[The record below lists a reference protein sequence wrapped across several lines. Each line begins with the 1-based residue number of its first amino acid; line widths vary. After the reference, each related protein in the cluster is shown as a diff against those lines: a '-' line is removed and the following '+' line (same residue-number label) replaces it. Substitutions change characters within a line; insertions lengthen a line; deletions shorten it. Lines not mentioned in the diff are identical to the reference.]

1 MSSRLIIALI
11 IMLLAQGVQAHN
23 FVTGKTVTP
32 VYIQEG
38 GELLLNSD
46 DEIHYQKWNSTQ
58 LAGKV
63 RIIQYIAGRKS
74 AKKKNS
80 LLIKAVEAANF
91 PQDRFQPTTIVNT
104 DDAIFGTG
112 YFVVGKIEKN
122 KRRYPWAQFVIDG
135 NGLGRVAWRL
145 PEQSSTILVLNKAG
159 QIQWAKDGSL
169 TPEEVDHVIA
179 LAQKLIN
186 ELKIQRIEG
195 VSEMKLVEHYIMRGT
210 RRLVLII
217 VGFLIFIFA
226 SYSAQRYLTEAAN
239 GTLALDVVLDIV
251 FYKVLIALEMLLPV
265 GLYVSVGVTLGQMYT
280 DSEITAISA
289 AGGNPGRLYKAVL
302 YLAIPLS
309 IFVTL
314 LSMYGRP
321 WAYAQ
326 IYQLEQQ
333 SQSELDVRQLRAKK
347 FNTNDNGR
355 MILSQTVDQ
364 DNNRLTDALIYTST
378 ANRTRI
384 FRARSVDVVDPSPEK
399 PTVMLHNGTAY
410 LLDHQGRD
418 DNEQIYRNLQ
428 LHLNPLDQSP
438 NVKRK
443 AKSVT
448 ELARSAFP
456 ADHAELQWRQ
466 SRGLTAL
473 LMALLAI
480 SLSRVKPRQGRF
492 STLLPLTL
500 LFVAIFYGGDVCRTL
515 VANGA
520 IPLIPGLWLVPG
532 LMLMGLLM
540 LVARDF
546 SLLQK
551 FSR

>member
-1 MSSRLIIALI
+1 
-11 IMLLAQGVQAHN
+11 
-23 FVTGKTVTP
+23 
-32 VYIQEG
+32 
-38 GELLLNSD
+38 
-46 DEIHYQKWNSTQ
+46 
-58 LAGKV
+58 
-63 RIIQYIAGRKS
+63 
-74 AKKKNS
+74 
-80 LLIKAVEAANF
+80 
-91 PQDRFQPTTIVNT
+91 
-104 DDAIFGTG
+104 
-112 YFVVGKIEKN
+112 
-122 KRRYPWAQFVIDG
+122 
-135 NGLGRVAWRL
+135 
-145 PEQSSTILVLNKAG
+145 
-159 QIQWAKDGSL
+159 
-169 TPEEVDHVIA
+169 
-179 LAQKLIN
+179 
-186 ELKIQRIEG
+186 
-195 VSEMKLVEHYIMRGT
+195 
-210 RRLVLII
+210 
-217 VGFLIFIFA
+217 
-226 SYSAQRYLTEAAN
+226 
-239 GTLALDVVLDIV
+239 
-251 FYKVLIALEMLLPV
+251 
-265 GLYVSVGVTLGQMYT
+265 
-280 DSEITAISA
+280 
-289 AGGNPGRLYKAVL
+289 
-302 YLAIPLS
+302 
-309 IFVTL
+309 
-314 LSMYGRP
+314 MYGRP

-448 ELARSAFP
+448 ELARSVFP

-480 SLSRVKPRQGRF
+480 SLSGKTAARAVF
-492 STLLPLTL
+492 NVIATD
-500 LFVAIFYGGDVCRTL
+500 VAVCCHFYGGDVCRTL

-520 IPLIPGLWLVPG
+520 IPLILVCG
-532 LMLMGLLM
+532 
-540 LVARDF
+540 
-546 SLLQK
+546 
-551 FSR
+551 

>member
-1 MSSRLIIALI
+1 
-11 IMLLAQGVQAHN
+11 
-23 FVTGKTVTP
+23 
-32 VYIQEG
+32 
-38 GELLLNSD
+38 
-46 DEIHYQKWNSTQ
+46 
-58 LAGKV
+58 
-63 RIIQYIAGRKS
+63 
-74 AKKKNS
+74 
-80 LLIKAVEAANF
+80 
-91 PQDRFQPTTIVNT
+91 
-104 DDAIFGTG
+104 
-112 YFVVGKIEKN
+112 
-122 KRRYPWAQFVIDG
+122 
-135 NGLGRVAWRL
+135 
-145 PEQSSTILVLNKAG
+145 
-159 QIQWAKDGSL
+159 
-169 TPEEVDHVIA
+169 
-179 LAQKLIN
+179 
-186 ELKIQRIEG
+186 
-195 VSEMKLVEHYIMRGT
+195 
-210 RRLVLII
+210 
-217 VGFLIFIFA
+217 
-226 SYSAQRYLTEAAN
+226 
-239 GTLALDVVLDIV
+239 
-251 FYKVLIALEMLLPV
+251 
-265 GLYVSVGVTLGQMYT
+265 
-280 DSEITAISA
+280 
-289 AGGNPGRLYKAVL
+289 
-302 YLAIPLS
+302 
-309 IFVTL
+309 
-314 LSMYGRP
+314 MYGRP

-355 MILSQTVDQ
+355 MIISQTVDQ

-378 ANRTRI
+378 ANRTRV

-399 PTVMLHNGTAY
+399 PTVMLYNGTAY

-428 LHLNPLDQSP
+428 LHLNPLDQSA

-443 AKSVT
+443 AKSVA
-448 ELARSAFP
+448 ELARSVFP

-515 VANGA
+515 VANGT

>member
-1 MSSRLIIALI
+1 
-11 IMLLAQGVQAHN
+11 
-23 FVTGKTVTP
+23 
-32 VYIQEG
+32 
-38 GELLLNSD
+38 
-46 DEIHYQKWNSTQ
+46 
-58 LAGKV
+58 
-63 RIIQYIAGRKS
+63 
-74 AKKKNS
+74 
-80 LLIKAVEAANF
+80 
-91 PQDRFQPTTIVNT
+91 
-104 DDAIFGTG
+104 
-112 YFVVGKIEKN
+112 
-122 KRRYPWAQFVIDG
+122 
-135 NGLGRVAWRL
+135 
-145 PEQSSTILVLNKAG
+145 
-159 QIQWAKDGSL
+159 
-169 TPEEVDHVIA
+169 
-179 LAQKLIN
+179 
-186 ELKIQRIEG
+186 
-195 VSEMKLVEHYIMRGT
+195 MKLVEHYIMRGT

-265 GLYVSVGVTLGQMYT
+265 GLYASVGVTLGQMYT

-289 AGGNPGRLYKAVL
+289 AGGSPGRLYKAVH

-428 LHLNPLDQSP
+428 LHLNPLDQIGHGAGTLRLSSRSCRTAMATKP
-438 NVKRK
+438 WPDSIVDG
-443 AKSVT
+443 AAGHFIKS
-448 ELARSAFP
+448 
-456 ADHAELQWRQ
+456 
-466 SRGLTAL
+466 GKTA
-473 LMALLAI
+473 A
-480 SLSRVKPRQGRF
+480 G
-492 STLLPLTL
+492 
-500 LFVAIFYGGDVCRTL
+500 AIFNATATDVAVCCHFLWRRRLSYAGG
-515 VANGA
+515 
-520 IPLIPGLWLVPG
+520 
-532 LMLMGLLM
+532 
-540 LVARDF
+540 
-546 SLLQK
+546 
-551 FSR
+551 

>member
-1 MSSRLIIALI
+1 
-11 IMLLAQGVQAHN
+11 
-23 FVTGKTVTP
+23 
-32 VYIQEG
+32 
-38 GELLLNSD
+38 
-46 DEIHYQKWNSTQ
+46 
-58 LAGKV
+58 
-63 RIIQYIAGRKS
+63 
-74 AKKKNS
+74 
-80 LLIKAVEAANF
+80 
-91 PQDRFQPTTIVNT
+91 
-104 DDAIFGTG
+104 
-112 YFVVGKIEKN
+112 
-122 KRRYPWAQFVIDG
+122 
-135 NGLGRVAWRL
+135 
-145 PEQSSTILVLNKAG
+145 
-159 QIQWAKDGSL
+159 
-169 TPEEVDHVIA
+169 
-179 LAQKLIN
+179 
-186 ELKIQRIEG
+186 
-195 VSEMKLVEHYIMRGT
+195 MKLVEHYIMRGT

-289 AGGNPGRLYKAVL
+289 AGGSPGRLYKAVL

-384 FRARSVDVVDPSPEK
+384 FRARSVYVVDPSPEK

-410 LLDHQGRD
+410 LLDHGAGALRLSCRSCRTAMATKPWSD
-418 DNEQIYRNLQ
+418 SIVDGAAGHFI
-428 LHLNPLDQSP
+428 
-438 NVKRK
+438 
-443 AKSVT
+443 KSGKT
-448 ELARSAFP
+448 AAR
-456 ADHAELQWRQ
+456 
-466 SRGLTAL
+466 
-473 LMALLAI
+473 
-480 SLSRVKPRQGRF
+480 
-492 STLLPLTL
+492 
-500 LFVAIFYGGDVCRTL
+500 AIFNVIATDVAVYCHFLWRRRLPYAGG
-515 VANGA
+515 
-520 IPLIPGLWLVPG
+520 
-532 LMLMGLLM
+532 
-540 LVARDF
+540 
-546 SLLQK
+546 
-551 FSR
+551 